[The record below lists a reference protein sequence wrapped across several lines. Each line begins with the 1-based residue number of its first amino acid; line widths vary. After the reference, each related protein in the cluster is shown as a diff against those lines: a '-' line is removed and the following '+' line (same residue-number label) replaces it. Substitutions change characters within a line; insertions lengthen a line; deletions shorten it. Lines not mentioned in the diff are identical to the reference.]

1 MNTHRMSRVND
12 IHARRN
18 AKHRKRA
25 MAIEMY
31 AMTLAA
37 ECMNGSSILGISV
50 KIVYEMHSYTII

>member
-25 MAIEMY
+25 IAMEMY

-37 ECMNGSSILGISV
+37 EFMKGSSILGVSE
-50 KIVYEMHSYTII
+50 KNVYVLYSYTIV